1 MDITEEVEQDHAE
14 LERYWVRAASLVTKY
29 EKPRMK
35 QVLKIVCKRLIDIK
49 RYDAAALLFENIGMY
64 E

>member
-1 MDITEEVEQDHAE
+1 ME
-14 LERYWVRAASLVTKY
+14 Y
-29 EKPRMK
+29 EKSRMK

-49 RYDAAALLFENIGMY
+49 RFDAAAILFENIGMY